1 MNSVTSRECRLYV
14 IAAFSVLISLG
25 ALIFGVDSNSQRG
38 LAIQQAS
45 TAKAEQSFAVQQM
58 ATTQANVEEAK
69 TQATISRANEL
80 AAQSSAERNTNLQR
94 AMLLGIEAYRIDKNA
109 RTKSALFDNAR
120 ADPSIQLFLGGHT
133 SASTAEF
140 TSDGS
145 ILATGGHDGITLW
158 DVKTGQIIR
167 KMEWKEKDDFVTSL
181 VFSRDGSV
189 LASISHDNFH
199 VALWDVSTGK
209 LLEKQPP
216 VEKRYVYAKSVLFSP
231 TEDIVAISS
240 SAGRP
245 VMSPYE
251 VNQTML
257 WNFKTGQTIETLE
270 IGAPFISFSPDGNIL
285 GFTGQGKNSD
295 SATLWDIENHRVY
308 KILSVK
314 YLEGVKPLMF
324 FTDGTL
330 LAGDKIWDVNT
341 GQPIRQSLDVSYE
354 SVFSL
359 DGNTMFI
366 PNKGDITALNMESG
380 EERLFARFSEQSGL
394 RILAVSPNGNLLA
407 VSGMYSGNMM
417 LAKKY
422 DLFQPLGR
430 LLAAIADPYKFTDRL
445 VFTPDGQTLTAAS
458 PPAWGVTMQWDV
470 QSGQLIENTV
480 SIPDFLP
487 NSKPEVYSRDG
498 NIKASIDFEN
508 DTIVIWDAKLGKK
521 IRTLDLEGAQL
532 WQSLALSPDGKTL
545 AAKDFLEL
553 VLWDVESGQNIGE
566 SLKLTGEEMVF
577 SPNGKLMATTG
588 VGYVVL
594 WDMDPQSW
602 LEQTCE
608 RVGRNLTI
616 LEWEKYF
623 PGEKYR
629 VTCPQWPPA
638 PGIYSH
644 LGILKM

>member
-1 MNSVTSRECRLYV
+1 MTITPKDRRSYR
-14 IAAFSVLISLG
+14 IAIVSIFVSLVLLILSI
-25 ALIFGVDSNSQRG
+25 ALHTQRDF
-38 LAIQQAS
+38 AIQQAA
-45 TAKAEQSFAVQQM
+45 TAQAERSFDAEQM
-58 ATTQANVEEAK
+58 ATALINVEEAK
-69 TQATISRANEL
+69 NQAKISRANEL

-94 AMLLGIEAYRIDKNA
+94 AMLLGIEAYRLDKNV

-120 ADPSIQLFLGGHT
+120 ADSSIQLFLGGHT
-133 SASTAEF
+133 GALAAEF
-140 TSDGS
+140 NSDGS
-145 ILATGGHDGITLW
+145 ILATGGDDGVTLW

-167 KMEWKEKDDFVTSL
+167 KMEWKEKDDFVTSI
-181 VFSRDGSV
+181 VFSHDGSV

-240 SAGRP
+240 SAVRP

-295 SATLWDIENHRVY
+295 SAILWDIENHRVD
-308 KILSVK
+308 KILPAK
-314 YLEGVKPLMF
+314 YLEGAKPLMF
-324 FTDGTL
+324 FTDGAL

-341 GQPIRQSLDVSYE
+341 GQPIKQSLQVTYE
-354 SVFSL
+354 NIFSP

-366 PNKGDITALNMESG
+366 VNKGDITAFNMKTG
-380 EERLFARFSEQSGL
+380 EERLFARFSDLSGL
-394 RILAVSPNGNLLA
+394 IILAVSPDGNLLA
-407 VSGMYSGNMM
+407 VKGMYSGNLV
-417 LAKKY
+417 LAEKY

-430 LLAAIADPYKFTDRL
+430 MLATIADPYKFTDRL
-445 VFTPDGQTLTAAS
+445 VFSPDGQTLTAAS
-458 PPAWGVTMQWDV
+458 PPAWGVVMQWDV
-470 QSGQLIENTV
+470 QSGQLLKDA
-480 SIPDFLP
+480 IPNSDFLP
-487 NSKPEVYSRDG
+487 NSKREVYSLDG
-498 NIKASIDFEN
+498 NIKASIDFDN
-508 DTIVIWDAKLGKK
+508 DTIVISDAELDKK
-521 IRTLDLEGAQL
+521 IRTLDLEGDQL
-532 WQSLALSPDGKTL
+532 WQSLALSPDGKML

-566 SLKLTGEEMVF
+566 PLKLTGEEMVF

-602 LEQTCE
+602 LEQTCK
-608 RVGRNLTI
+608 RVGRNLTV
-616 LEWEKYF
+616 LEWGKYF
-623 PGEKYR
+623 PGEQYHA
-629 VTCPQWPPA
+629 TCPQWPPA
-638 PGIYSH
+638 Q
-644 LGILKM
+644 